1 MEVLL
6 LQLPLEGEVVE
17 LYRLII
23 MSPTQIRL
31 KMKLIWVRMAEK
43 EQPSTML
50 RQPPMMIKPLI

>member
-50 RQPPMMIKPLI
+50 RQRPMMIKPLI